1 MQTDTP
7 TTPPVRMR
15 TEAAAQYLSA
25 SHGLGLEAKTLR
37 NWRAQG
43 RGPRCR
49 YLGTIPLYDRA
60 ELDRWAQEE
69 ALTDTNPISVGR
81 RTRRAQKLAEQAAA

>member
-1 MQTDTP
+1 MQPDTP
-7 TTPPVRMR
+7 NTPAERLR
-15 TEAAAQYLSA
+15 NDDAANYLKNK
-25 SHGLGLEAKTLR
+25 HGLPIEGKTLR

-49 YLGTIPLYDRA
+49 YLGTVPLYDRG
-60 ELDRWAQEE
+60 ELDRWAHEE

-81 RTRRAQKLAEQAAA
+81 RMRRAQKLAEQAAA